1 MGGIPH
7 TACPPRNS
15 GMATPTISEHALGSC
30 GEVCH
35 QEKGTEKAPMS
46 CFTPLSC
53 KDGMKK
59 TYALLET
66 ASGRSSLSI
75 RATSRR
81 IQKALQNYWDM
92 PALGTCPLK
101 CSLLEHAHLS
111 YLDRHALVTC
121 LLKLLGRARSC
132 DMPFNILGT
141 SPLWRHSKFLGQDRS
156 WYMPFNILETSRL
169 WRHALHFS
177 LCLTRATVP
186 NRLWISFH

>member
-15 GMATPTISEHALGSC
+15 GMATPTISDHALGSC

-35 QEKGTEKAPMS
+35 QEKRTEKAPMS

-53 KDGMKK
+53 NDRMKK

-75 RATSRR
+75 RAMPRR
-81 IQKALQNYWDM
+81 IQNALQNYWDM

-101 CSLLEHAHLS
+101 C
-111 YLDRHALVTC
+111 
-121 LLKLLGRARSC
+121 LGHARSLGL
-132 DMPFNILGT
+132 PFKILGT
-141 SPLWRHSKFLGQDRS
+141 SPLLGHALQNSWDRPALGTCPSKCLGQAR
-156 WYMPFNILETSRL
+156 F
-169 WRHALHFS
+169 
-177 LCLTRATVP
+177 
-186 NRLWISFH
+186 

>member
-1 MGGIPH
+1 MQPVTPPLLKRRKTEHPHPMHNRIWDINIYTIGIEAALGKATPPAQGDRGECMNKSSHTAMGGIPH

-15 GMATPTISEHALGSC
+15 GMATPTISDHALGSC

-35 QEKGTEKAPMS
+35 QEKGTEKAEMS

-75 RATSRR
+75 RAMSRR

-101 CSLLEHAHLS
+101 CLGHARS
-111 YLDRHALVTC
+111 WDMP
-121 LLKLLGRARSC
+121 LKMFGICPLLGRA
-132 DMPFNILGT
+132 L
-141 SPLWRHSKFLGQDRS
+141 
-156 WYMPFNILETSRL
+156 
-169 WRHALHFS
+169 
-177 LCLTRATVP
+177 
-186 NRLWISFH
+186 